1 MNLIRLSWKNL
12 TNNPLT
18 MLLSLLLFAL
28 GVGLISLLLMLNTQ
42 LSEKFDKNLADIDL
56 VIGAK
61 GSPLQM
67 ILCNMYHVDSPTGNI
82 TIKEARPFMNPKHP
96 FIKLAIP
103 LSLGDSYK
111 GYRIVGTVPAFVDS
125 LYNGKLQQGNLWS
138 RPMEVCVGAI
148 VADRQKLSI
157 GDTFYSS
164 HGLVDDG
171 INVHDEGAPF
181 KVVGVFEPNGTV
193 LDQLILTNTQSIW
206 AVHGEHDH
214 DHDHEGHNNDA
225 TSKEDEHKHEDG
237 HDHDHGDGHDHS
249 EEGAE
254 HDHAGHDHAGHDHD
268 HDHAHDHEE
277 TVSAPVVAQKPLI
290 EEVDKEITSL
300 LVRYR
305 SKTNWRALN
314 LPRNINENTD
324 MQAASPA
331 YEITRL
337 FSMMGAGEQLLRI
350 IAMVIIFVSGLSI
363 FISLFKSLRERKSE
377 LALLRVM
384 GASRGYLFA
393 LIISEGLLLAILGFL
408 IGIVFS
414 HLGMNFLAGAMEDAY
429 RYAFTGWTFMKE
441 ELYLFFGALFIGFV
455 SALIPAIQA
464 ANTDISETLSGH

>member
-28 GVGLISLLLMLNTQ
+28 GVGLISLLLLLNKQ

-67 ILCNMYHVDSPTGNI
+67 ILCNMYHVDSPTGNVS
-82 TIKEARPFMNPKHP
+82 IKEARPFMNPKHP
-96 FIKLAIP
+96 FIKMAVP
-103 LSLGDSYK
+103 LSLGDSYR
-111 GYRIVGTVPAFVDS
+111 GYRIVGTEYEFVDS
-125 LYNGKLQQGNLWS
+125 LYNGKLQEGELWQKD
-138 RPMEVCVGAI
+138 MEVSIGAI
-148 VADRQKLSI
+148 VADRQGLKI
-157 GDTFYSS
+157 GDTFHSS

-171 INVHDEGAPF
+171 INVHDDVTPF
-181 KVVGVFEPNGTV
+181 KVVGIFEPNGTV

-214 DHDHEGHNNDA
+214 AHGEEGHAHSNAAAPTEEHHDHGEDHDHG
-225 TSKEDEHKHEDG
+225 G
-237 HDHDHGDGHDHS
+237 HDHDDHS
-249 EEGAE
+249 
-254 HDHAGHDHAGHDHD
+254 DHD
-268 HDHAHDHEE
+268 HGEAHNHDHEHDDDHANE
-277 TVSAPVVAQKPLI
+277 NPPATKAVAKPLT
-290 EEVDKEITSL
+290 EYTDKEITAL

-393 LIISEGLLLAILGFL
+393 LILLEGLLLATLGYI
-408 IGIVFS
+408 IGIALS
-414 HLGMNFLAGAMEDAY
+414 HIGMNFLAGAMEDAY
-429 RYAFTGWTFMKE
+429 RYAFTGWTFMTE
-441 ELYLFFGALFIGFV
+441 ELYLFAGALFIGFL

-464 ANTDISETLSGH
+464 AKTDISETLSAG